1 MDGKKK
7 LVQINTV
14 CNTSTGRIM
23 GAIQR
28 EAMSRG
34 YEAVSYVGRRMPFGD
49 IPCVKF
55 GSPVSF
61 WLHVA
66 QNTLFDRQG
75 YSSFFQTRKLIRK
88 LRQEKPD
95 IIHLHNLHGYY
106 LNLPVL
112 FRYLTEEFKGR
123 VFWTFHDCWPF
134 TGHCPYFTMAA
145 CDKWKA
151 GCGGCPNKRKYPV
164 SLFADRSRKNYE
176 DKKKLFSGLSDLN
189 IVVPSEWMKGLVQ
202 ESFFKDKRI
211 YVVPNGIDL
220 SVFSY
225 RKSSG
230 ILEKYGIPEGKKI
243 LFGVAAIWDE
253 RKGLKDFLE
262 LSEMLPEKYHIV
274 LVGLSGKQIKRLPGN
289 ITGIMR
295 TENQKEL
302 AALYSC
308 ADIFI
313 NPSLE
318 ESFSLVTVEAFACG
332 TPVIA
337 LDTSAV
343 KELINEQNGIVL
355 KSHEPEDY
363 LQEINKLEEKELDR
377 GVVSDCAKK
386 YDNHVVM
393 AQMVDI
399 YEKSAF

>member
-1 MDGKKK
+1 MNGKKK

-28 EAMSRG
+28 EAVSRG
-34 YEAVSYVGRRMPFGD
+34 YEAVSYVGRRKPFAD
-49 IPCVKF
+49 MACVKF
-55 GSPVSF
+55 GNPLSF

-66 QNTLFDRQG
+66 LTTFLDRQG
-75 YSSFFQTRKLIRK
+75 YGSFLPTRKLIRA
-88 LRQEKPD
+88 LRKEKPD

-112 FRYLTEEFKGR
+112 FRYLTEEFKGE

-134 TGHCPYFTMAA
+134 TGHCPYFTMAN
-145 CDKWKA
+145 CHKWKN
-151 GCGGCPNKRKYPV
+151 GCSHCPNKKKYPV
-164 SLFADRSRKNYE
+164 SLMADMSRKNYE
-176 DKKKLFSGLSDLN
+176 DKKRMFSALANLN

-202 ESFFKDKRI
+202 ESFFRGKKVN
-211 YVVPNGIDL
+211 VVSNGLDL
-220 SVFSY
+220 SVFTY
-225 RKSSG
+225 RKDSSV
-230 ILEKYGIPEGKKI
+230 LEKYGIPGDKKI
-243 LFGVAAIWDE
+243 LLGVAVIWDE
-253 RKGLKDFLE
+253 RKGLKDFVK
-262 LSEMLPEKYHIV
+262 LSEKVPDEYHIV
-274 LVGLSGKQIKRLPGN
+274 LVGLSRKQIKKLPNN

-295 TENQKEL
+295 TESQREL
-302 AALYSC
+302 VALYSR

-332 TPVIA
+332 TLVIV

-343 KELINEQNGIVL
+343 KELVNEQNGIVL
-355 KSHEPEDY
+355 KRHETEDY
-363 LQEINKLEEKELDR
+363 LQAIKLLEEKAPDR
-377 GVVSDCAKK
+377 STVAECAKK

-393 AQMVDI
+393 AQMVDL
-399 YEKSAF
+399 YGKAAF